1 VTRIFEDLFVLEIAN
16 NHLGSVERGL
26 QIIKDFGRTV
36 YYNGVRAAIKLQLRD
51 VDSFVHK
58 DFRGNTDMRYIKKT
72 MATKLPCEAFHI
84 LADAIRHQGC
94 IVMATCFDEASV
106 DLAVEIKCEILKVAS
121 SDVADWGLMRK
132 MASTKLPVIVS
143 TGGSSLSDVDNI
155 VKFFKNRHIPLA
167 INHCVAL
174 YPTADEDL
182 ELNQLD
188 FLHERYPHHTIG
200 LSTHECG
207 DWWTSIAIAVAKGAR
222 TFERHVDVDMENIP
236 VSSYCSLPHQVDA
249 WFKAWAKAKE
259 MCGAPGTEKRIPPR
273 KEIEYLDALVRGAYA
288 TRDLEAGHVLQ
299 EGDLYLAVPLQK
311 GQLCN
316 REHLSN
322 EILIRALRKDD
333 PLTIGHLD
341 NDYSRDPKLRA
352 HIENRG
358 L

>member
-1 VTRIFEDLFVLEIAN
+1 MTRIFEDLFVLEMAN
-16 NHLGSVERGL
+16 NHLGSIDRGL
-26 QIIKDFGRTV
+26 KIIKDFGRII

-51 VDSFVHK
+51 VSTFVHK
-58 DFRGNTDMRYIKKT
+58 DFCTSECRYIKKIT
-72 MATKLPCEAFHI
+72 ATQLPREAYHTF
-84 LADAIRHQGC
+84 ADAIRKEGC
-94 IVMATCFDEASV
+94 MVCATCFDERSV
-106 DLAVEIKCEILKVAS
+106 ELAVEIGCEVLKIAS
-121 SDVADWGLMRK
+121 SDVADWGLLRK

-143 TGGSSLSDVDNI
+143 TGGTSLADIDNV

-182 ELNQLD
+182 ELNQID
-188 FLHERYPHHTIG
+188 FLRNRYPDHVIG
-200 LSTHECG
+200 LSTHEYT
-207 DWWTSIAIAVAKGAR
+207 DWQTSIAIAVAKGAR
-222 TFERHVDVDMENIP
+222 TYERHVDINADGVT
-236 VSSYCSLPHQVDA
+236 VSPYCSLPHQVDA

-259 MCGAPGTEKRIPPR
+259 MCGAPGCEKRLPPR

-288 TRDLEAGHVLQ
+288 TRDLEVGHVLQ

-316 REHLSN
+316 REHLSC
-322 EILIRALRKDD
+322 EMLIRSLRKDD